1 MDRGAEV
8 DTEAAEAVSME
19 EEVAAF
25 TEVAAA
31 CTAADHRAALLEEWV
46 LLTAAACTAADPTVA
61 MEPTDDR
68 TATASH
74 VPTGTR
80 AEVET
85 GVRLRG
91 TRAARVVLTQGTQLA
106 RTRITMRQQ
115 DRTQDHL
122 RAIPPQVLPLRMAR
136 GDRTRL
142 R

>member
-8 DTEAAEAVSME
+8 DTE

-25 TEVAAA
+25 TEVGAADSMEAVVLEAAACHAVAAA

-68 TATASH
+68 T
-74 VPTGTR
+74 
-80 AEVET
+80 
-85 GVRLRG
+85 G

-122 RAIPPQVLPLRMAR
+122 RAIPLQVLPLRMAR